1 MRAFFSAAL
10 AFAFA
15 AGVANAQE
23 FRPDAPVVLSP
34 TIPADVDPGVR
45 AALLG
50 RGELMQAHRLFE
62 RQQWAAFVALNWP
75 HGPDGQPREKL
86 SDAGQPA
93 WAGWMQPFEM
103 FRPDGAPPPPFGTRI
118 RALLPNPERVQR
130 PDADATTPLGTPPIT
145 SREARV
151 LHDFSAISRLQAG
164 TEVDQAFS
172 FAVFD
177 RNGNPAH
184 YETLLNEVEYRF
196 LVDNGLFHAG
206 GIADYLERN
215 GKLAFPAGKFA
226 GNRLGAIEL
235 KLAWRILDPRTDD
248 FGRYFTQAAW
258 LPSGTGERAV
268 WTAVTV
274 GLIGFHIAQKTET
287 APQWIWSTF
296 EHVDNL
302 SVDRLERIRTFSG
315 SDAPLRASFH
325 DADCQWCPV
334 NVAVPPGA
342 DGKRRTQI
350 ARLQPIAAETQ
361 ALNAMMR
368 MALAAA
374 GSKLA
379 YYEMIG
385 TQWPI
390 DPAAPPGGGPNGA
403 VANVSGGKPLPV
415 YLANSVM
422 ETFSQVGNTRDP
434 AQEGEARAGDRLLFQ
449 NGSCM
454 GCHASSPYDF
464 SWILTKAQP
473 RPTPEPPLP
482 PPTSP

>member
-1 MRAFFSAAL
+1 MRGFLAALLFALVGFSAA
-10 AFAFA
+10 
-15 AGVANAQE
+15 AQD
-23 FRPDAPVVLSP
+23 FRPDAPVPLSP
-34 TIPADVDPGVR
+34 TVPADVDPALR

-50 RGELMQAHRLFE
+50 RGELMRAHRLFE

-75 HGPDGQPREKL
+75 RSPEGTPREKL
-86 SDAGQPA
+86 SDTGQPA
-93 WAGWMQPFEM
+93 WAWWMQAFEM
-103 FRPDGAPPPPFGTRI
+103 FRPDGAPPPPFGAGVRG
-118 RALLPNPERVQR
+118 LLPNPEHVQQ
-130 PDADATTPLGTPPIT
+130 PDAAATIPLGMPPIT
-145 SREARV
+145 SRDARV
-151 LHDFSAISRLQAG
+151 LHDFSAVSRLQVG

-172 FAVFD
+172 FAVWD

-196 LVDNGLFHAG
+196 LVDNDLFHAG
-206 GIADYLERN
+206 GIADYLARN
-215 GKLAFPAGKFA
+215 GKLTFPAGRFD
-226 GNRLGAIEL
+226 GNRIGAIEL
-235 KLAWRILDPRTDD
+235 KLAWRILDPATDD

-258 LPSGTGERAV
+258 LPGGTGGQAV
-268 WTAVTV
+268 WKPVTV

-302 SVDRLERIRTFSG
+302 SVDRLQTITPLSG
-315 SDAPLRASFH
+315 GAAPLRASFH

-334 NVAVPPGA
+334 NVATPPGP

-350 ARLQPIAAETQ
+350 SRLQPLAKETA
-361 ALNAMMR
+361 ALNAAMR

-390 DPAAPPGGGPNGA
+390 DPAAAPGTGPDGA
-403 VANVSGGKPLPV
+403 VANVSGGRPLPV

-434 AQEGEARAGDRLLFQ
+434 EQEGEARVGNRLLFQ

-473 RPTPEPPLP
+473 RPRPEPPLP
-482 PPTSP
+482 PPSSP